1 MKTAAIDSKTALVA
15 LLAAL
20 AAGCASVSK
29 MESGE
34 QTINGRLVVHLEGAW
49 NHVNAPGIGPAQTW
63 TMEGLPI
70 DQLRIYAGLKDGEV
84 IHQPDNSGNRKNFSF
99 RSSMQPADIVAM
111 FEGMMTRDGSA
122 FKLNKLEPMNFGGQ
136 KGFRF
141 EFSLTRKVDG
151 VELSG
156 VGFGTIAN
164 GELYAMLYAAP
175 QLGFFARHQRGVEH
189 MARSAR
195 LKL

>member
-1 MKTAAIDSKTALVA
+1 MRIAIAA

-20 AAGCASVSK
+20 AGCASVAK

-34 QTINGRLVVHLEGAW
+34 QTVGERLVVQLDGAW
-49 NHVNAPGIGPAQTW
+49 NHVTGPGIGPAHTW

-70 DQLRIYAGLKDGEV
+70 DQLRIYAGIKDGEPV
-84 IHQPDNSGNRKNFSF
+84 HQPDSSGNRKNFSF
-99 RSSMQPADIVAM
+99 RASMQPDDIVAM
-111 FEGMMTRDGSA
+111 FEGMMTRDGSV
-122 FKLNKLEPMNFGGQ
+122 FKLNKLEPMSFGGQ

-156 VGFGTIAN
+156 VGFGTVAK

-175 QLGFFARHQRGVEH
+175 QLGFFARHQRSVEQ

-195 LKL
+195 LKM

>member
-1 MKTAAIDSKTALVA
+1 LRIPTALLV
-15 LLAAL
+15 AAL
-20 AAGCASVSK
+20 AGCASVAK

-34 QTINGRLVVHLEGAW
+34 QTIGERLVVHLDGAW
-49 NHVNAPGIGPAQTW
+49 NHVTGPGIGPAQTW

-70 DQLRIYAGLKDGEV
+70 DQLRIYAGIKEGEPV
-84 IHQPDNSGNRKNFSF
+84 HQPDPSGKRKNFSF
-99 RSSMQPADIVAM
+99 RAGMQPEDIVAM
-111 FEGMMTRDGSA
+111 FEGMMTRDGSV
-122 FKLNKLEPMNFGGQ
+122 FRLTKLEPMSFGGQ

-151 VELSG
+151 VELAG
-156 VGFGTIAN
+156 VGFGTVAK

-175 QLGFFARHQRGVEH
+175 QLGFFARHQRSVEQ

-195 LKL
+195 LKM

>member
-1 MKTAAIDSKTALVA
+1 MRRTVTA
-15 LLAAL
+15 LLAVAL
-20 AAGCASVSK
+20 AGCASVAK

-34 QTINGRLVVHLEGAW
+34 QTIGGRLVVHLDGAW
-49 NHVNAPGIGPAQTW
+49 NHVTTPGIGPAHTW

-70 DQLRIYAGLKDGEV
+70 DQLRIYTGIKDGEV
-84 IHQPDNSGNRKNFSF
+84 VHQPDSSGNRKNFSF
-99 RSSMQPADIVAM
+99 RASMQPDDIVAM

-122 FKLNKLEPMNFGGQ
+122 FKLNKLEPVSFGGQ

-156 VGFGTIAN
+156 VGFGSVVN

-175 QLGFFARHQRGVEH
+175 QLGFFERHRPSVEQ
-189 MARSAR
+189 MARSAK

>member
-1 MKTAAIDSKTALVA
+1 MRIVIALLCVALTGCAAIA
-15 LLAAL
+15 
-20 AAGCASVSK
+20 K

-34 QTINGRLVVHLEGAW
+34 QTIGGRLVVHLDGAW
-49 NHVNAPGIGPAQTW
+49 NHVTGPGIGPAHTW

-70 DQLRIYAGLKDGEV
+70 DQLRIYAGIKDGEPV
-84 IHQPDNSGNRKNFSF
+84 HPPDSSGKRKNFSF
-99 RSSMQPADIVAM
+99 RANMQPDDIVAM
-111 FEGMMTRDGSA
+111 FEGMMTRDGSV
-122 FKLNKLEPMNFGGQ
+122 FKLDKLEPVSFGGQ

-141 EFSLTRKVDG
+141 EFSLIRKLDG

-156 VGFGTIAN
+156 VGFGTVAN

-175 QLGFFARHQRGVEH
+175 QLGFFPRHQRSVEQ
-189 MARSAR
+189 MARSAK